1 MNCQRRRCTGA
12 RRICSITD
20 LVRYRYDPSLD
31 RRDHGQKLKRR
42 GCGGGGGT
50 NSSSVSRPDFW
61 TTTWARSSG
70 EITGIARGIAG
81 VGAGE
86 GLDTAFAG
94 SALFGAGVGV
104 FAGRA
109 VFFFAFGF
117 GVGLFFARDFRFV
130 VFFATDFLAV
140 RFGRGEGDSCG
151 SDTEACVFAAAEL
164 FGLSSPPTCAW
175 ITAVRIAPDAR
186 AVASQRRKR
195 TTGTDRNRGE
205 VAINFAGVLASRL
218 EHFIPC
224 ESRRFQPSPCSGRIG
239 AC

>member
-20 LVRYRYDPSLD
+20 LVRYRYDDSLD
-31 RRDHGQKLKRR
+31 RRDHGQRLKRR
-42 GCGGGGGT
+42 GGGAGGGT
-50 NSSSVSRPDFW
+50 NSSSLSTPDFW

-70 EITGIARGIAG
+70 EVTGMACGIVG

-86 GLDTAFAG
+86 GLDAAFTG

-109 VFFFAFGF
+109 VFFFVRGF
-117 GVGLFFARDFRFV
+117 GVGLFFLPALRFV
-130 VFFATDFLAV
+130 DVFAADFLALS
-140 RFGRGEGDSCG
+140 FGRGEGDSCG
-151 SDTEACVFAAAEL
+151 SDPEARAFADAL
-164 FGLSSPPTCAW
+164 GFGVSSTPTCAW
-175 ITAVRIAPDAR
+175 RTAARIAPDAR

-205 VAINFAGVLASRL
+205 VAINFAGVRSSWL
-218 EHFIPC
+218 EHFIP
-224 ESRRFQPSPCSGRIG
+224 SQNRRFRPGPCSGRIG